1 MKKLDFKKMKNKIS
15 SMVAVFYGTVLFPAI
30 VYAGEAGDPLG
41 QITNG
46 VNAVKTFF
54 LGIVGAIGAIIFV
67 RNASDFGAA
76 IQDRDRNGMVSGLF
90 GMIGGGVMALA
101 GAILTLFG
109 VS

>member
-1 MKKLDFKKMKNKIS
+1 MNKLDLKKMKNKIS
-15 SMVAVFYGTVLFPAI
+15 SMVAVFYGTVLFPTI
-30 VYAGEAGDPLG
+30 VQAGTTGDPLG
-41 QITNG
+41 QITIG

-54 LGIVGAIGAIIFV
+54 LGIVGAIGTIIFV

-109 VS
+109 IS

>member
-1 MKKLDFKKMKNKIS
+1 MKKINLKKMKNKIS
-15 SMVAVFYGTVLFPAI
+15 SMAGVFYGTVFFPMI
-30 VYAGEAGDPLG
+30 VQASDPLA

-46 VNAVKTFF
+46 VNTVKTFF

-109 VS
+109 IS

>member
-1 MKKLDFKKMKNKIS
+1 MKKLNFKFKKMRNKIS
-15 SMVAVFYGTVLFPAI
+15 SMAGAFYATVFFPMI
-30 VYAGEAGDPLG
+30 VQASGDPLG
-41 QITNG
+41 QITTG

-109 VS
+109 IS